1 MYNTSRCPEI
11 ENRLPGL
18 IAAIINAHKVQ
29 LETRPGNIEKS
40 PKPGEEGLN
49 RVDDFRAKY

>member
-11 ENRLPGL
+11 ENRFPGL

-29 LETRPGNIEKS
+29 LEARPGERKKGS
-40 PKPGEEGLN
+40 RLSL
-49 RVDDFRAKY
+49 AKKG

>member
-11 ENRLPGL
+11 ENRFPGL

-29 LETRPGNIEKS
+29 LETRPGNIKRE
-40 PKPGEEGLN
+40 
-49 RVDDFRAKY
+49 VA